1 MIQQKLK
8 DWFGFDSFKPGQEDI
23 ISSVLDQKHTL
34 GILPTGSGK
43 SLCYQ
48 LPTYILEKPT
58 LVISPLISLMDDQVM
73 QMKLNGEHAVC
84 CIHSGMDNTEKR
96 QNLSNIRQ
104 SKFIYLSPE
113 FILQPQNFK
122 LIANI
127 DFGLIVL
134 DEAHCLSEWGYD
146 FRPHYALI
154 GKITTSFKS
163 ATILALTA
171 TAPPHLESDLNEM
184 LNVTFNTIKTSMNRI
199 NISLKHLNFGS
210 DEEKI
215 DWLLPQLNETGPTI
229 IYVSSKKLCL
239 TLAQLIYDS
248 GFLTGIYHGDLSYQE
263 RQTVQQQFLNNDIPI
278 IVATSAF
285 GMGINKKDIRT
296 VIHFHLSSSP
306 SNYLQEIGRAGRDGE
321 ASQAISLFQPDDA
334 YILETI
340 LFADR
345 ITSEDIHSFELG
357 QFIPPEKESI
367 LTILYNQYTINQMQR
382 IFDQSFR
389 RKKLGYSRMLGYTQ
403 LDQCRRKY
411 LLEFFNEHPKLPDV
425 CCDNDTELPS
435 MKVINRKKVKRK
447 LSYSEKLQ
455 NLFEL

>member
-1 MIQQKLK
+1 MLQQKLK
-8 DWFGFDSFKPGQEDI
+8 NWFGFDSFKPGQEEI
-23 ISSVLDQKHTL
+23 ITSVLEQKHTL

-48 LPTYILEKPT
+48 LPTYIIEKPT

-73 QMKLNGEHAVC
+73 QMKLNGERAVC

-122 LIANI
+122 LIVNI

-154 GKITTSFKS
+154 GKITNSFKS

-171 TAPPHLESDLNEM
+171 TAPPHLESDLSEM
-184 LNVTFNTIKTSMNRI
+184 LNVNFSTIKTSINRM

-215 DWLLPQLNETGPTI
+215 EWMLPQLNETGPTI

-263 RQTVQQQFLNNDIPI
+263 RQTVQHQFLNNDIPI

-334 YILETI
+334 FILETI

-345 ITSEDIHSFELG
+345 ITTEDINAFELG

-367 LTILYNQYTINQMQR
+367 LSILYNQYSINQMQR
-382 IFDQSFR
+382 IFNQSFQ

-411 LLEFFNEHPKLPDV
+411 LLEFFNEQPKLPDI

>member
-1 MIQQKLK
+1 MLQEKLK
-8 DWFGFDSFKPGQEDI
+8 QWFGFDSFKPGQEEI
-23 ISSVLDQKHTL
+23 ITSVLNQQHTL

-73 QMKLNGEHAVC
+73 QMKLNGEHAVS
-84 CIHSGMDNTEKR
+84 CIHSGMDENEKR
-96 QNLSNIRQ
+96 QNFKKINQ

-113 FILQPQNFK
+113 FILQTQNFK

-154 GKITTSFKS
+154 GKITSHFKS
-163 ATILALTA
+163 STILALTA
-171 TAPPHLESDLNEM
+171 TAPPHLENDLKEILHVN
-184 LNVTFNTIKTSMNRI
+184 LHTVKTSMNRL
-199 NISLKHLNFGS
+199 NISLRHMNFAS

-215 DWLLPQLNETGPTI
+215 NWLLPQLSSTGPTI
-229 IYVSSKKLCL
+229 IYVSSKKMCL
-239 TLAQLIYDS
+239 TLANLIYDS

-263 RQTVQQQFLNNDIPI
+263 RHTVQQQFLNNDIPV

-306 SNYLQEIGRAGRDGE
+306 SNYLQEIGRAGRDGRQ
-321 ASQAISLFQPDDA
+321 SQAISLYQPDDA

-345 ITSEDIHSFELG
+345 ITPEDINQFELG
-357 QFIPPEKESI
+357 QFIPPEKETI
-367 LTILYNQYTINQMQR
+367 LSILYNRYTIAKLHY
-382 IFDQSFR
+382 IFDQSYK
-389 RKKLGYSRMLGYTQ
+389 RKKLGYSRMLGYKQ

-411 LLEFFNEHPKLPDV
+411 LLEFFNEQPEIPNQ
-425 CCDNDTELPS
+425 CCDNDTELS
-435 MKVINRKKVKRK
+435 EIKVINRKKVKRK
-447 LSYSEKLQ
+447 LNYKEKLQ
-455 NLFEL
+455 NLLEL